1 MPDFP
6 IVDSHVHLLDPQRL
20 GYAWTDGAPSLKR
33 KVLPDDLLAAA
44 KPVAVEAIVFVEVD
58 VDAPQHLAEAAW
70 VSEIAARD
78 PRVKGMVAAL
88 PIERGRAIEADLDAL
103 RRHPVLR
110 GVRRLIQNHPDP
122 EFCTRPDFIAGL
134 QLLAPHDLSFDIC
147 VYHHQLPSVLK
158 MVRQCPE
165 VRFILDHIGKPAI
178 KDGLIEPWRA
188 HITELATFPNVH
200 CKISGVATEADHAHW
215 TRDQLQPYIAHAI
228 ESFGFDRVVFGGD
241 WHVMELA
248 TNYPEWVGIVDWI
261 TAGASAAEK
270 RKLFRDNAVRFYRLE
285 V

>member
-1 MPDFP
+1 
-6 IVDSHVHLLDPQRL
+6 
-20 GYAWTDGAPSLKR
+20 
-33 KVLPDDLLAAA
+33 
-44 KPVAVEAIVFVEVD
+44 VEAIVFVEVD
-58 VDAPQHLAEAAW
+58 VDAPQHLAEATW

-110 GVRRLIQNHPDP
+110 GVRRLIQNHPEP

-134 QLLAPHDLSFDIC
+134 QLLVPHDLSFDIC

-188 HITELATFPNVH
+188 HITELAAFPNVH

-215 TRDQLQPYIAHAI
+215 TRDQLQPYIAHAL

-248 TNYPEWVGIVDWI
+248 TSYPEWVGIVDWI

-270 RKLFRDNAVRFYRLE
+270 RKLFRDNAIRFYRLE